1 VLEERRTTLIQC
13 LHRFQAQSVPVQR
26 VGVVFRLAEPVG
38 GRGEPSAVT
47 VSVRVFLR
55 LLDGIVNLTQPNWPM

>member
-1 VLEERRTTLIQC
+1 MLEERRTTLIQC

-47 VSVRVFLR
+47 VGVRVFLR
-55 LLDGIVNLTQPNWPM
+55 LLDGTLNLSQPNWPM